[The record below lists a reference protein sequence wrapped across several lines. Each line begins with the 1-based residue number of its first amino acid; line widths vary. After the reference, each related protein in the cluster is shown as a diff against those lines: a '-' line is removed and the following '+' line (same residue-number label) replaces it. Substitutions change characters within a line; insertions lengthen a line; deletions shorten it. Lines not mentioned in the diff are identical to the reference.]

1 MMLEEQRSCHLH
13 TTILSKYVFWW
24 KTECRVFS
32 NFVSCSDQRKIGI
45 VKFNK
50 LLHNSFVLLTAAL
63 VWHQRNTST
72 HNYFSNACLII
83 VTTLGVFGLVIFLQL
98 MSAIKSAHELWSNLH
113 NDSSPRKLSVCHGES
128 YYHIAVVP
136 ASFSPLQTISCCL
149 ASLALQMAPK
159 ARTAMAAAEEI
170 GQN

>member
-113 NDSSPRKLSVCHGES
+113 NDTVCVNTHSVVSKKIVRVPRRVILPYRRRSCQLLSPTNHLMLPCLIS
-128 YYHIAVVP
+128 IANG
-136 ASFSPLQTISCCL
+136 T
-149 ASLALQMAPK
+149 
-159 ARTAMAAAEEI
+159 
-170 GQN
+170 